1 MQYKQVEFTPRMQ
14 AGPKFKKLYNLL
26 YKETKNQKPYYLK
39 YAENHLRSPTFI
51 HGKNTEQSQNER
63 RHS

>member
-26 YKETKNQKPYYLK
+26 YKETKN
-39 YAENHLRSPTFI
+39 
-51 HGKNTEQSQNER
+51 
-63 RHS
+63 

>member
-26 YKETKNQKPYYLK
+26 YKDIKTWKPLD
-39 YAENHLRSPTFI
+39 AT
-51 HGKNTEQSQNER
+51 G
-63 RHS
+63 

>member
-26 YKETKNQKPYYLK
+26 YKDIKIRNLIISNMQKI
-39 YAENHLRSPTFI
+39 T
-51 HGKNTEQSQNER
+51 
-63 RHS
+63 